1 MKEEFSVV
9 MDNSTWLLGDGT
21 NINFWNDSWCG
32 PPLSEHLHIPNHV
45 SQLLTAKVSDF
56 IFNGS
61 WVFPDLLIQAYPNLY
76 SITSQVIIPMEPD
89 ADSLLWKNIDDG
101 DLTLKEAYLF
111 KLQQVHDLPWANSIW
126 SSDIPPSKSLLVWR
140 IMHDKVPTDEN
151 LMSRGCY
158 IPSICNLCSCH
169 VETTFHL
176 FFECSYA
183 IRLWSWFAGC
193 VNQVLHFSS
202 LEDMWKI
209 ADLNWSPQCRV
220 TITAAIVNLLN
231 TLWLV
236 RNQARF
242 NNKLIDWKSAIS
254 LIIAGTAL
262 SGNNTRKPS
271 SNSIRD
277 FSLLKLFRITIHHP
291 NVPILKEILW
301 HPPLFHWYKCNT
313 DGASNGNPGPA
324 SCGGVFRDHNSDFVF
339 AFAEPLGVC
348 SSYFAELSGALRA
361 IEIAFERN
369 WLNLWL
375 ESDSTL
381 VVSAFT
387 NPKKSVAWPLRNR
400 WKNVLFMISQMNFIV
415 THTYREGNMVAD
427 LIANFGL
434 SAPHLTSWESAP
446 MFISDALEKNKL
458 GMPCFRLCSA

>member
-1 MKEEFSVV
+1 

-89 ADSLLWKNIDDG
+89 ADSLLWKNTDDG

-220 TITAAIVNLLN
+220 TIIAAIVNLLN

-262 SGNNTRKPS
+262 SGNITRKPS

-400 WKNVLFMISQMNFIV
+400 WKNALFMISQMNFIV
-415 THTYREGNMVAD
+415 THTYREGNIVAD

>member
-1 MKEEFSVV
+1 
-9 MDNSTWLLGDGT
+9 
-21 NINFWNDSWCG
+21 
-32 PPLSEHLHIPNHV
+32 
-45 SQLLTAKVSDF
+45 
-56 IFNGS
+56 
-61 WVFPDLLIQAYPNLY
+61 
-76 SITSQVIIPMEPD
+76 
-89 ADSLLWKNIDDG
+89 
-101 DLTLKEAYLF
+101 
-111 KLQQVHDLPWANSIW
+111 
-126 SSDIPPSKSLLVWR
+126 
-140 IMHDKVPTDEN
+140 MHDKVPTDEN
-151 LMSRGCY
+151 LMSRGCS

-220 TITAAIVNLLN
+220 TIIAAIVNLLN

-254 LIIAGTAL
+254 LIIAGTTL
-262 SGNNTRKPS
+262 SGNITRKPS

-387 NPKKSVAWPLRNR
+387 NPNKSVAWPLRNR

-415 THTYREGNMVAD
+415 TNTYREGNIVAD

-434 SAPHLTSWESAP
+434 SAPLLTSWDSAP
-446 MFISDALEKNKL
+446 MFISVALEKTN
-458 GMPCFRLCSA
+458 